1 MEYFMQHP
9 GEVVDRTSLAEHAWE
24 QGGAWTNTIDVH

>member
-9 GEVVDRTSLAEHAWE
+9 GEVVDRTSLAEHVW
-24 QGGAWTNTIDVH
+24 GARAEGQTL